1 MDVMSRTPICV
12 QLEKSCL
19 PTHVPELP
27 KKKKRSILRQAL
39 PCYLAVAPFYL
50 LFVIFGLFPLIFSL
64 YLSFQKWDGIGPMK
78 FVGLNQFA
86 YLLTDTYFWQSIVNT
101 LEIWVLATIPMI
113 GISIVLACLLAS
125 PLVILPG
132 FYRIALFLPQVT
144 SIVAIGIVF
153 TTVFSNQFGL
163 LNALLTS
170 LGLAHVAWL
179 STPWGMKIAI
189 ATMILWRTLG
199 YHAIIFMAGLQ
210 SIPIV
215 LYEAARIDGASSR
228 QIFARITLPLLRP
241 VILFTVITSTISG
254 MQVFTEPQILLGNT
268 GGPGGGGMTMVL
280 YLYQQAFGSY
290 HFGYGAAI
298 GWGLFVVIALFSLL
312 NWLLVQRPGM
322 RV

>member
-1 MDVMSRTPICV
+1 MSIVSRTPIPG
-12 QLEKSCL
+12 QQEKPCL
-19 PTHVPELP
+19 PAHEPAVQRR
-27 KKKKRSILRQAL
+27 KKKSELRQAL

-50 LFVIFGLFPLIFSL
+50 LFAIFGFFPLLFSL
-64 YLSFQKWDGIGPMK
+64 YLSFQRWDGIGPMK

-86 YLLTDTYFWQSIVNT
+86 YLITDTYFWQSIVNT
-101 LEIWVLATIPMI
+101 LEIWILATIPMI
-113 GISIVLACLLAS
+113 CISMVLACLLAS
-125 PLVILPG
+125 PLVALPG
-132 FYRIALFLPQVT
+132 FYRIAFFLPHVT
-144 SIVAIGIVF
+144 SIVAVGIVF

-163 LNALLTS
+163 LNALLIS
-170 LGLAHVAWL
+170 LGLPHVAWL
-179 STPWGMKIAI
+179 STPWGMKVAI
-189 ATMILWRTLG
+189 AAMILWRSLG

-228 QIFARITLPLLRP
+228 QIFSRITLPLLRP

-254 MQVFTEPQILLGNT
+254 MQVFTEPQVLLGNT

-280 YLYQQAFGSY
+280 YLYQQAFVNY

-312 NWLLVQRPGM
+312 NWILVQRPRI